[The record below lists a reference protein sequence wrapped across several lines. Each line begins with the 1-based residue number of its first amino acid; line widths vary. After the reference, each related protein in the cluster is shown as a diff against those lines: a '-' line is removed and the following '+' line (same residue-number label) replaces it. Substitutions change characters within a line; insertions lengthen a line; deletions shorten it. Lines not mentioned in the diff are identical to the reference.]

1 MTALAHRI
9 ILAWGWE
16 RRLIAM
22 IAGAIGALAMPPVDF
37 FPALAIPM
45 TVAVWLID
53 GSQRA
58 GEGTRSSKRAF
69 LLTAREAAAA
79 GWWLGFGYF
88 VAGLWWLGAA
98 FLVEPDRF
106 AWLLPLGV
114 IGLPCLLA
122 FFTAAGFA
130 LASLL
135 WSSGAAR
142 ILALAAGLGFAEWLR
157 GNVLTGFPWNS
168 FGMALGGNLVLA
180 QFSCCVGLYG
190 STIIA
195 IAIFAAPAT
204 LIDTG
209 RTGRSWTTTPSF
221 LAVAALLA
229 LAAFG
234 TLRLAAGKVE
244 FVPNVK
250 LRIMQPNLPQDA
262 KFRPENGEAILQH
275 YLDLSDRATSPQ
287 TSGIGD
293 VTHLIWPESA
303 FPFILSRE
311 PGALAEIGQFLRPGT
326 VLVTGAARTSEPLP
340 SEATGRT
347 RVHYFNSVQV
357 IASGG
362 VILASYD
369 KVHLVPFGEYLPM
382 GALLERLG
390 LQNFVHIPGGFDAG
404 IRRELLAVPGLPPV
418 APLICYEAIFPGEV
432 TPTDGSSTRPGVLLN
447 VTNDGWFGMTPGP
460 YQHLAQARLRA
471 IEEGLP
477 LVRAANTGISA
488 IVDPYGRILSQ
499 LPLGR
504 EDVLDGR
511 LPQGIGPTL
520 FARAPIMSVLA
531 IWLVAIAGSVLL
543 RRRL

>member
-1 MTALAHRI
+1 MTALVHRI

-16 RRLIAM
+16 RRMIAM
-22 IAGAIGALAMPPVDF
+22 FAGAIGALAMAPINF
-37 FPALAIPM
+37 FPALAVPM
-45 TVAVWLID
+45 CVAVWLID

-58 GEGTRSSKRAF
+58 GEGARSSRRAF

-98 FLVEPDRF
+98 FLVDADSF

-142 ILALAAGLGFAEWLR
+142 ILALATGLGCAEWLR

-168 FGMALGGNLVLA
+168 LGMALGGNLVLA
-180 QFSCCVGLYG
+180 QFSSCVGLYG
-190 STIIA
+190 LTILA

-204 LIDTG
+204 LIDKP
-209 RTGRSWTTTPSF
+209 RAGRSR
-221 LAVAALLA
+221 AASPTFLA
-229 LAAFG
+229 LAALVALAAYG
-234 TLRLAAGKVE
+234 GVRLASGKVG
-244 FVPNVK
+244 FVPDVR

-311 PGALAEIGQFLRPGT
+311 PKALAEIGQFLRSGT
-326 VLVTGAARTSEPLP
+326 ILVTGAARMSAPP
-340 SEATGRT
+340 SSNASGVRA
-347 RVHYFNSVQV
+347 HYFNSVQV
-357 IASGG
+357 IGSGG
-362 VILASYD
+362 IILDSYD

-382 GALLERLG
+382 GGLLERLG

-404 IRRELLAVPGLPPV
+404 VPRRLLAVPGLPPV
-418 APLICYEAIFPGEV
+418 DPLVCYEAIFPGEV
-432 TPTDGSSTRPGVLLN
+432 MPTDGSNIRPGLLLN
-447 VTNDGWFGMTPGP
+447 VTNDGWFGLTPGP
-460 YQHLAQARLRA
+460 YQHLAQVRLRA

-477 LVRAANTGISA
+477 IVRAANTGISA
-488 IVDPYGRILSQ
+488 IIDPYGRILQ
-499 LPLGR
+499 ELPLGR
-504 EDVLDGR
+504 EDVLDGQ
-511 LPQGIGPTL
+511 LPQGIAPTL
-520 FARAPIMSVLA
+520 FARSPILPVLA
-531 IWLVAIAGSVLL
+531 IWLAAFAGSVLL
-543 RRRL
+543 RRRF